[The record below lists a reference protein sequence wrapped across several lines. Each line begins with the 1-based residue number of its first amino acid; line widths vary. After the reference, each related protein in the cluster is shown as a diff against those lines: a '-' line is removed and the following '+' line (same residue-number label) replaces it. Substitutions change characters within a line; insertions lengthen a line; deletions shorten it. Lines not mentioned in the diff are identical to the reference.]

1 MNLAPA
7 RSILNIL
14 QEKKWKRGILTQL
27 PRLDRRERHR
37 AVRRDPYRHRAT
49 SSTRPRARRSRPGG
63 YSYVAKGHAALR
75 VLKRPSFN
83 TASGRKASSSESGR
97 RPAQAKGL
105 AKGEPAPRHHRW
117 RWDEEP
123 RCRGDAAVN
132 PSSRAKRFG
141 RKAQHGPR
149 CRHQQRPRTTHT
161 GTN

>member
-14 QEKKWKRGILTQL
+14 QEKKWKRGILTRL

-75 VLKRPSFN
+75 VL
-83 TASGRKASSSESGR
+83 SGRDRHSTRHRVARHHLSESSR
-97 RPAQAKGL
+97 RPAQARPSEGRDTTGGD
-105 AKGEPAPRHHRW
+105 AMR
-117 RWDEEP
+117 EP

-141 RKAQHGPR
+141 RKAQHGPW